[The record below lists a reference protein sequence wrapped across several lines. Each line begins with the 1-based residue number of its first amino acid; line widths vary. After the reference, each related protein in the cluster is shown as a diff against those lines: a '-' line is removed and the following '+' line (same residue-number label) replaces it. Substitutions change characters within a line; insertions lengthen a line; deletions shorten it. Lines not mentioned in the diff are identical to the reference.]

1 MCVLVFEWKLMRWIL
16 INLVWVCVHSRL
28 SDHLQPLPSL
38 SFLVVLL
45 QVGVTLLRPAMN
57 HAVGIYIW
65 HCCWCSLLFVRLGDL
80 VQHCLDDV
88 IPAPLVL
95 EHGLSLGAVPL
106 LVAVNPVPSLS
117 LLLNILLDLTN
128 FPIQSSLQ
136 GENKYELLLE
146 ITMI

>member
-57 HAVGIYIW
+57 HAVGIYI
-65 HCCWCSLLFVRLGDL
+65 
-80 VQHCLDDV
+80 
-88 IPAPLVL
+88 
-95 EHGLSLGAVPL
+95 
-106 LVAVNPVPSLS
+106 
-117 LLLNILLDLTN
+117 
-128 FPIQSSLQ
+128 
-136 GENKYELLLE
+136 
-146 ITMI
+146 